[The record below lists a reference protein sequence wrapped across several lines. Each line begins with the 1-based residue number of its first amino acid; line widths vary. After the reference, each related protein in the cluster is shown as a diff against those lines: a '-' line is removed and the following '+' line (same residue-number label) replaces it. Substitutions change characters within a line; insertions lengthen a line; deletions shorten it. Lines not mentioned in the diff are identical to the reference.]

1 MVMRGVD
8 RNIVI
13 KMKPIGTI
21 RKRGTPNL
29 NAISCRIRIREL
41 LQIKRENN
49 QKNPV
54 KPVL

>member
-21 RKRGTPNL
+21 RKTGTPNL
-29 NAISCRIRIREL
+29 NVISCRIRI
-41 LQIKRENN
+41 
-49 QKNPV
+49 
-54 KPVL
+54 